1 MVPTLAFAQQIG
13 SPNLK
18 FITATGASATCE
30 DFTKRDDNS
39 WETRGTILLV
49 ILEVPAGGA
58 SGVIMV
64 KGNYK
69 LDSPLHF
76 QAHVLNGVDMADQLD
91 VACGKI
97 KARADIH

>member
-1 MVPTLAFAQQIG
+1 
-13 SPNLK
+13 
-18 FITATGASATCE
+18 
-30 DFTKRDDNS
+30 
-39 WETRGTILLV
+39 
-49 ILEVPAGGA
+49 LEVPAGGA